1 MAEYSSV
8 ARPYARALFELA
20 RETGDQERW
29 AELLEAL
36 EAVVQSEDLR
46 PALTSPLVPA
56 DRLAE
61 ALLEGLG
68 DLDESRANFVRLL
81 AGRRRLAGVPEIRR
95 QFEARRAEDEGRM
108 TVEVR
113 TPRALDEATRKR
125 LADQLGQRLGRRLE
139 LEEVGD
145 ETLIGGVLVRA
156 GDLVI
161 DGSVKGQLD
170 RLNAAMNQ

>member
-8 ARPYARALFELA
+8 ARPYARALFELG
-20 RETGDQERW
+20 REAGDQDRW

-36 EAVVQSEDLR
+36 EAVVESEELR

-56 DRLAE
+56 DRLAD

-68 DLDESRANFVRLL
+68 DLDEPQRNFIRLL
-81 AGRRRLAGVPEIRR
+81 ARRRRLVTVAEIRR
-95 QFEARRAEDEGRM
+95 QYEHRRAEDEGRM
-108 TVEVR
+108 TVELR
-113 TPRALDEATRKR
+113 TARPLDEASRKR
-125 LADQLGQRLGRRLE
+125 LAEQLGKQLNRKLE
-139 LEEVGD
+139 LEEVED
-145 ETLIGGVLVRA
+145 EGLIGGVLVRA

-170 RLNAAMNQ
+170 RLQAAMNQ